1 MGFRQ
6 CALREALKLPNAVT
20 VCAPIAMD
28 EFELKELVD
37 VPALVPAPGGAH
49 IALAG
54 GSCRET
60 GWDEARTLFRSGA
73 VLIANTAFVGGRL
86 GTHPLKPVFDLL
98 ELFAFVRPATPFV
111 PSALGVARAVGIS
124 GSSSPDASVRALREA
139 AGVLVDQLRKLPEP
153 ERVRLQPLADLLA
166 RAGWRWGPLVVG
178 AVGELKR
185 AAPPPSALAAWQ
197 SLPQWE
203 DDAPPP
209 KPSSIPVGSDET
221 RARLARLIGASGET
235 RLEQSAYA
243 DAATHAFA
251 SREHAG
257 APRVALLEAGTGVGK
272 TLGYL
277 APASL
282 WAEKNGPGLWL
293 STYTRNLQ
301 RQIVQEIARLYPDPA
316 ERDEKA
322 VVRKGREN
330 YLCLLNFEDA
340 ARRNLLASGQRIVAL
355 GLIARWIAAGADG
368 DVSGAGFP
376 SFLGA
381 SFPVREITDRRGE
394 CIYSACPHYR
404 VCFIERAVRRSR
416 RAPIVVANHALVIA
430 QAGRDWASP
439 DATTD
444 VPVERRVRYV
454 FDEGHHLFDAADSG
468 FATHLCGR
476 EMADL
481 RRWIRGYEGRAR
493 GRMRGLEERLKDVV
507 GDDRGARALLDEAK
521 ATAGAL
527 AGEGAVTRIVNAA
540 ARNPGEAFLAACYQQ
555 VRARSGDSDPRYSL
569 EAETQPPGDELREA
583 SRELA
588 RALLAIAKPLLAL
601 AGSLRRKMDV
611 EAKDLETSQR
621 ARIEAAARG
630 LERRAKQVLPGWIAM
645 LDSLAG
651 GARGEEFV
659 DWLEIEREDGRDI
672 DVGLRR
678 HWVDPTI
685 PFASDVLAPAHGA
698 LITSATLRDSESGA
712 DDWQSAEVRTGAH
725 HLAEP
730 PKRASFGSPF
740 RYAEQARIFVI
751 RDVERRDPTALAS
764 AYRELFIA
772 AGGGALGL
780 FTSVRM
786 LRAVEER
793 IAAPLAQAG
802 LALYAQHVD
811 RLDTGTLV
819 DLFRAEENA
828 CVLGTDALRDGV
840 DVVGRS
846 LRLVVF
852 DKLPWPRPTILHK
865 ARRARF
871 GRTYDD
877 LLTRLR
883 LKQAFGRLIRSQ
895 NDKGCFVILEAA
907 TPSRLLSALPA
918 EAPVLRCGLA
928 EAVAEVKS
936 FLADEHP

>member
-1 MGFRQ
+1 MDDF
-6 CALREALKLPNAVT
+6 KLN
-20 VCAPIAMD
+20 
-28 EFELKELVD
+28 ELAD

-49 IALAG
+49 IALAD
-54 GSCRET
+54 GSCHET
-60 GWDEARTLFRSGA
+60 GWDETRALFRSGA
-73 VLIANTAFVGGRL
+73 VLIANTAFVAGRL
-86 GTHPLKPVFDLL
+86 GTHPLKPVFDLV

-111 PSALGVARAVGIS
+111 PSALGVARAAGVYVP
-124 GSSSPDASVRALREA
+124 SSRDASVRALREA
-139 AGVLVDQLRKLPEP
+139 AWVLVDQLRKFPEP
-153 ERVRLQPLADLLA
+153 ERVRLKPLADLLA

-178 AVGELKR
+178 AVGALNP
-185 AAPPPSALAAWQ
+185 AASPLSALAAWQ
-197 SLPQWE
+197 SLPAWE
-203 DDAPPP
+203 DEAPPP

-221 RARLARLIGASGET
+221 RARLARLIGVSGET

-243 DAATHAFA
+243 DAATYAFG
-251 SREHAG
+251 SRERAG

-301 RQIVQEIARLYPDPA
+301 RQIVQEIGRLYPDPA

-430 QAGRDWASP
+430 QAGREWASP
-439 DATTD
+439 ESAND
-444 VPVERRVRYV
+444 VPAEQRVRYV

-468 FATHLCGR
+468 FAIHLCGR
-476 EMADL
+476 EMAEL
-481 RRWIRGYEGRAR
+481 RRWIRGPEGRAR
-493 GRMRGLEERLKDVV
+493 GRMRGLEERLKDLV
-507 GDDRGARALLDEAK
+507 GDDDSARALLDEAK

-527 AGEGAVTRIVNAA
+527 AGEGAVARVVNAG
-540 ARNPGEAFLAACYQQ
+540 ARNSGEAFLAACYQQ
-555 VRARSGDSDPRYSL
+555 VRARSSDTDRHYSL
-569 EAETQPPGDELREA
+569 EAETEPLGEDLRDA
-583 SRELA
+583 SHELA

-601 AGSLRRKMDV
+601 GGSLRRKMDV
-611 EAKDLETSQR
+611 EAKDLETWRR
-621 ARIEAAARG
+621 ARLEAAVRG
-630 LERRAKQVLPGWIAM
+630 LERRARQLLPSWIAM
-645 LDSLAG
+645 LDSLSG
-651 GARGEEFV
+651 GARQGEFV
-659 DWLEIEREDGRDI
+659 DWLEIEREDGRDV

-698 LITSATLRDSESGA
+698 LITSATLRDAESGA

-740 RYAEQARIFVI
+740 RYAEQARIYVV
-751 RDVERRDPTALAS
+751 RDVERRDPAALAS

-802 LALYAQHVD
+802 LTLYAQHVD

-840 DVVGRS
+840 DVPGRS

-883 LKQAFGRLIRSQ
+883 LKQAFGRLIRNQS
-895 NDKGCFVILEAA
+895 DKGCFVILEAA
-907 TPSRLLSALPA
+907 TPSRLLSALPR
-918 EAPVLRCGLA
+918 EAPVQRCGLA

-936 FLADEHP
+936 FLAEIA